1 MYCMQGANTYS
12 KCPPLALSRT
22 STSAIGKLGA
32 AEIKIVLKES
42 ILGYLLW
49 QTVAGSNENL

>member
-1 MYCMQGANTYS
+1 MQGANTYS
-12 KCPPLALSRT
+12 KCPHLG
-22 STSAIGKLGA
+22 STIGKLGA